1 MPTAPTPA
9 ELPQPIKKELT
20 APNHQCHKPG
30 RQPETLASGRDHLGT
45 LGDIIPECRATSC
58 RNTRA
63 TSSESAGKRIRLS
76 LLAQVLI
83 LTVRYDHVAA
93 GAKKPIGSCRLVQRV
108 EEMPELVADCEA
120 PALTV

>member
-45 LGDIIPECRATSC
+45 AGDIIPESRATSC

-63 TSSESAGKRIRLS
+63 TSSESLRVQIGP
-76 LLAQVLI
+76 
-83 LTVRYDHVAA
+83 
-93 GAKKPIGSCRLVQRV
+93 GAR
-108 EEMPELVADCEA
+108 A
-120 PALTV
+120 PAIAVRRDLFEAGLNEAAVESGSASMGVRWLRRSDIDGCGE